1 VPLACSVASSLRS
14 FRAEDR
20 PAVLDLSRHALQ
32 RPAEQVGN
40 PLWTTREELESELS
54 DWDVDPAETLLV
66 EDHDGEVV
74 AFGGVEV
81 SPGWGHADLF
91 GPLVAPAMRGQKLG
105 TALLEASIERAEDRG
120 AERVLA
126 SVGARNLSGRLLLE
140 RVGFQ
145 RYGSANAVFRLA
157 PGDHRPVEP
166 GPEGVTVRR
175 GTGGD
180 LDTALELYREC
191 FPSGAFPEV
200 AWREGLQA
208 GSVYLAVADTRALAL
223 VNIDPSDRWVYHL
236 GVTES
241 ERSHGVGAYILS
253 RAIEDYW
260 SEHPGDI
267 LGLSVRADN
276 LPALRLYRRQ
286 GFAPLLVVESFELP
300 L

>member
-1 VPLACSVASSLRS
+1 MASSLRS
-14 FRAEDR
+14 FRTEDR

-32 RPAEQVGN
+32 RPGEQVGN
-40 PLWTTREELESELS
+40 PLWTTRDELDSELS
-54 DWDVDPAETLLV
+54 DWEVDPAETLLV
-66 EDHDGEVV
+66 DEHDGDVV

-81 SPGWGHADLF
+81 SPGWDHADLF
-91 GPLVAPAMRGQKLG
+91 GPLVAPEVRGQKLG
-105 TALLEASIERAEDRG
+105 TVLLEASIERAEDRA

-126 SVGARNLSGRLLLE
+126 SVGTRNLHGRMLLE
-140 RVGFQ
+140 RVGFH
-145 RYGSANAVFRLA
+145 RYGTASAIFRLA
-157 PGDHRPVEP
+157 PADHKPVEP

-175 GTGGD
+175 GLRED
-180 LDTALELYREC
+180 LDTALRLYREC
-191 FPSGAFPEV
+191 FPGGAFPEV
-200 AWREGLQA
+200 AWRDGLDA
-208 GSVYLAVADTRALAL
+208 GAVYLAEADDRGLAI

-241 ERSHGVGAYILS
+241 ERSHGVGSYVLS
-253 RAIEDYW
+253 RSVQDYW
-260 SEHPGDI
+260 QDHPGEV

>member
-1 VPLACSVASSLRS
+1 VASSLRS
-14 FRAEDR
+14 FRLDDR

-32 RPAEQVGN
+32 RPGEQVGN
-40 PLWTTREELESELS
+40 PLWTTRDELESELS

-66 EDHDGEVV
+66 EEQDGEVIG
-74 AFGGVEV
+74 FGGVEV
-81 SPGWGHADLF
+81 SPGWEHADLF
-91 GPLVAPAMRGQKLG
+91 GPLVAPEFRGQKLG
-105 TALLEASIERAEDRG
+105 TMLLEASIERAEARG

-126 SVGARNLSGRLLLE
+126 SVGARNVTGRVLLE
-140 RVGFQ
+140 RAGFRQ
-145 RYGSANAVFRLA
+145 HGRASAVFRLS
-157 PGDHRPVEP
+157 PPDHRPVEP

-175 GTGGD
+175 GTPDD
-180 LDTALELYREC
+180 LQTALGLYREC
-191 FPSGAFPEV
+191 FPGGVFPDV
-200 AWREGLQA
+200 AWREGLAA
-208 GSVYLAVADTRALAL
+208 GTVYLAEADGRALAL

-241 ERSHGVGAYILS
+241 ERSHGIGGYVLS
-253 RAIEDYW
+253 RAIGDYW
-260 SEHPGDI
+260 ERHPGDV

>member
-1 VPLACSVASSLRS
+1 
-14 FRAEDR
+14 
-20 PAVLDLSRHALQ
+20 VLDLSRHALQ
-32 RPAEQVGN
+32 RPGEQVGN
-40 PLWTTREELESELS
+40 PLWTSREELDSELS

-66 EDHDGEVV
+66 EDHDGDVV

-81 SPGWGHADLF
+81 SPGWDHADLF
-91 GPLVAPAMRGQKLG
+91 GPLVAPEYRGQKLG
-105 TALLEASIERAEDRG
+105 TVLLEASIERAEARG

-126 SVGARNLSGRLLLE
+126 SVGTRNLTGRLLLE
-140 RVGFQ
+140 RVGFHP
-145 RYGSANAVFRLA
+145 YGTASALFRLA
-157 PGDHRPVEP
+157 PTDHRPVKP
-166 GPEGVTVRR
+166 GPRGVTVRR
-175 GTGGD
+175 GSSAD
-180 LDTALELYREC
+180 LATALDLYREC
-191 FPSGAFPEV
+191 FPGGAFPDV
-200 AWREGLQA
+200 AWREGLDA
-208 GSVYLAVADTRALAL
+208 GTVYLAEGDQRALAI

-260 SEHPGDI
+260 GDHPGDV

-286 GFAPLLVVESFELP
+286 GFAPMLVVESYELP

>member
-1 VPLACSVASSLRS
+1 VLLASSVASSLRN
-14 FRAEDR
+14 FRTEDR

-32 RPAEQVGN
+32 RPGEQVGN
-40 PLWTTREELESELS
+40 PLWTTRDELDSELS

-66 EDHDGEVV
+66 EEHDGDVV
-74 AFGGVEV
+74 GFGGVEV
-81 SPGWGHADLF
+81 SPGWDHADLF
-91 GPLVAPAMRGQKLG
+91 GPLVAPEVRGQNL
-105 TALLEASIERAEDRG
+105 AIVLLEASIERAEDRG
-120 AERVLA
+120 AGRVLA
-126 SVGARNLSGRLLLE
+126 SVGTRNLTGRLLLE

-145 RYGSANAVFRLA
+145 RYGTASAIFRLA
-157 PGDHRPVEP
+157 PADHRPVDP

-175 GTGGD
+175 GAPAD
-180 LDTALELYREC
+180 LDMALRLYREC
-191 FPSGAFPEV
+191 FPGGAFPDV
-200 AWREGLQA
+200 AWREGLEA
-208 GSVYLAVADTRALAL
+208 GSVYLAEADGRALAI

-260 SEHPGDI
+260 EERPGEI